1 MEGLI
6 YLAIVVVILAIIYFS
21 VKKLFTNKWGEERGT
36 IIYHYIFKVIGGIPL
51 AISLGY
57 CGASAEDGIAK
68 LIFFVLCFVIVVS
81 LIKGLKFCT
90 KCKKF
95 FAWVQEPDEFIEE
108 VSRWEKRES
117 YTTGNDQTKYKWV
130 WYAKNRYLRRWHCA
144 NCDRTES
151 KYVIKKEKLDEEDD

>member
-51 AISLGY
+51 PVSLGY

-81 LIKGLKFCT
+81 LIKGLKF
-90 KCKKF
+90 
-95 FAWVQEPDEFIEE
+95 
-108 VSRWEKRES
+108 
-117 YTTGNDQTKYKWV
+117 
-130 WYAKNRYLRRWHCA
+130 
-144 NCDRTES
+144 
-151 KYVIKKEKLDEEDD
+151 